1 MSFNV
6 GLAAKMAGN
15 AAPLAFAIGTV
26 AMLVVGLSF
35 AVWSRRLAHAG
46 SAYGFITQAFG
57 KRWGFLAGWALLLT
71 YLTYG
76 SGTGALVGNFVQ
88 AAASTYGFHE
98 PRLWFAVSIAAILI
112 AILLA
117 YRDMRFAGRTMLI
130 LEAGSLLAVVL
141 LAVLILTKGPP
152 MTHLSWRPFVPSP
165 DHHRWAGVGYGMV
178 FAVMS
183 FGGFEAAAT
192 LGEETDNPRR
202 NIPIALLG
210 TLLGS
215 GLLFVLISYSQ
226 VIGFG
231 LNGTDALVN
240 DPAPVGTLAVKY
252 VSRGYAIALDLAAAL
267 GGFSCV
273 LGAVSASGRMLF
285 ALSRAG
291 LAPMADRVH
300 AKHGTPGNAT
310 VIAGAILLLA
320 MMAGA
325 PMAGPGPYYSS
336 TGTVG
341 TLALILVYMGVSL
354 AEAFGSGRLQ
364 RNWGSLIGLVG
375 LFLMLWPLYNSIY
388 PVPAYPD
395 NLWPFFLLAWL
406 LCGVLLLWVR
416 PALVKSE
423 LPSAILSVESTR

>member
-6 GLAAKMAGN
+6 GLAAKMAGT
-15 AAPLAFAIGTV
+15 AAPLAFAIGTL

-57 KRWGFLAGWALLLT
+57 KRWGFLGGWALLLT

-76 SGTGALVGNFVQ
+76 SGTGALVGNFVE
-88 AAASTYGFHE
+88 AAAHTYGFQE
-98 PRLWFAVSIAAILI
+98 PRLWFGVSIAAILV

-117 YRDMRFAGRTMLI
+117 YRDMRLAGRTMLI
-130 LEAGSLLAVVL
+130 LEAGALLAGVF

-152 MTHLSWRPFVPSP
+152 MTHLSLHPFVPSP
-165 DHHRWAGVGYGMV
+165 DHHGWSGVGYGMV

-215 GLLFVLISYSQ
+215 GFLYVIISYAQ

-231 LNGTDALVN
+231 LNGVDALVN

-291 LAPMADRVH
+291 LVPGADRVH
-300 AKHGTPGNAT
+300 PKHGTPGNAT
-310 VIAGAILLLA
+310 VMAGAILLLA

-325 PMAGPGPYYSS
+325 PVAGPGAYYSS

-354 AEAFGSGRLQ
+354 AEAFGSGRQ
-364 RNWGSLIGLVG
+364 GRNLEWGIGLVG
-375 LFLMLWPLYNSIY
+375 VLLMFWPLYNSIY
-388 PVPAYPD
+388 PVPVYPD
-395 NLWPFFLLAWL
+395 NLWPFVLLAWL
-406 LCGVLLLWVR
+406 LCGMVLLWVR
-416 PALVKSE
+416 PALVRAE
-423 LPSAILSVESTR
+423 IPADILPVESTR

>member
-6 GLAAKMAGN
+6 GLAAKMAGT
-15 AAPLAFAIGTV
+15 AAPLAFAVGTL

-35 AVWSRRLAHAG
+35 AAWSSRLAHAG

-88 AAASTYGFHE
+88 AAARTYGFQQ
-98 PRLWFAVSIAAILI
+98 PSIWFGVSTAAIFL

-117 YRDMRFAGRTMLI
+117 YRDMRLAGRTMLI
-130 LEAGSLLAVVL
+130 LEAGSMMALVFLAI
-141 LAVLILTKGPP
+141 LILAKGPP
-152 MTHLSWRPFVPSP
+152 LTQLSWRPFIPTP
-165 DHHRWAGVGYGMV
+165 DHHGWAGVGYGMV
-178 FAVMS
+178 FAILS

-192 LGEETDNPRR
+192 LGEETNNPRR

-215 GLLFVLISYSQ
+215 GVLYVVISYAQ

-231 LNGTDALVN
+231 LNGADALAN
-240 DPAPVGTLAVKY
+240 DPAPVGTLAEKY
-252 VSRGYAIALDLAAAL
+252 ASRGYAIALDLAAAL

-291 LAPMADRVH
+291 LVPLADRVH

-310 VIAGAILLLA
+310 VICGAILLLA
-320 MMAGA
+320 MMAWA
-325 PMAGPGPYYSS
+325 PMAGPGAYYSA
-336 TGTVG
+336 TGTLG
-341 TLALILVYMGVSL
+341 TLALILVYLGVAL
-354 AEAFGSGRLQ
+354 ADLSA
-364 RNWGSLIGLVG
+364 IGIIGAL
-375 LFLMLWPLYNSIY
+375 LLLWPLYNSVY
-388 PVPAYPD
+388 PIPAYPD
-395 NLWPFFLLAWL
+395 ILWPFLLLAWL
-406 LCGVLLLWVR
+406 LCGVLLLWLR
-416 PALVKSE
+416 PAL
-423 LPSAILSVESTR
+423 